1 MRKSLALMALLWLTA
16 ATEKEDAT
24 VTISSANEKMH
35 HGRYIESIKML
46 ENIAFDARGNIINQ
60 EAFSVWCQ
68 YVTSIYN
75 ELPIGVLD
83 LRSTKAPSNKK
94 WVNALEDSTPRDA
107 IKEIVKRA
115 RNTSI
120 VILNEAHYSPRDRVF
135 SLQVAIALR
144 KLGYL
149 ALAIETLD
157 NQRPEVSTNSPLEE
171 FKKDH
176 IVRYHTGYYTVDPVF
191 AGFIRQAVSIGYEP
205 YGYEITRD
213 QASADQSRDGR
224 EEAEANNLMTS
235 IFKDHPHKKTLIYV
249 GFSHVYEEPV
259 GTSKV
264 KYMAYRLKHKTGIDP
279 LTIDQT
285 TIADDAPQ
293 SRAAYEVAA
302 KRIKKSSIFFGK
314 GGPLILSYST
324 NNPGVDLQVIHPMRS
339 YIHDRPSW
347 LSYMPGRWITI
358 PKKVLPKN
366 GSSLIR
372 VFAADSPSD
381 AVPLDQVLVR
391 EGLPTPALRVNSER
405 LRFTVQPY
413 YQGTSINRLFR

>member
-1 MRKSLALMALLWLTA
+1 MALLWLTA
-16 ATEKEDAT
+16 ATEKEDAI

-35 HGRYIESIKML
+35 NGQYIKSIKML
-46 ENIAFDARGNIINQ
+46 DEIAFDEQGNVINQ

-83 LRSTKAPSNKK
+83 LRSAKASSSRK
-94 WVNALEDSTPRDA
+94 WINALEDSNPRDA

-115 RNTSI
+115 KSTSI

-135 SLQVAIALR
+135 SLQVAVALK
-144 KLGYL
+144 KLGYS

-157 NQRPEVSTNSPLEE
+157 NQIPDLSRKSPLEQ
-171 FKKDH
+171 FKQDH

-191 AGFIRQAVSIGYEP
+191 AGFIRQAVAIGYEP

-213 QASADQSRDGR
+213 QASVDQSRDGR
-224 EEAEANNLMTS
+224 EEAEANNLMAS
-235 IFKDHPHKKTLIYV
+235 IFNDHPHRKTLIYV

-259 GTSKV
+259 GTSQV
-264 KYMAYRLKHKTGIDP
+264 KYMAYRLKNKTGIDP

-285 TIADDAPQ
+285 TIVEDIPQ
-293 SRAAYEVAA
+293 SREAYEVAA
-302 KRIKKSSIFFGK
+302 KRIKRSSIFFGK
-314 GGPLILSYST
+314 NGPLILSYNA
-324 NNPGVDLQVIHPMRS
+324 NNKAIVDLQVIHPRRS
-339 YIHDRPSW
+339 YIHGRPSW
-347 LSYMPGRWITI
+347 LSHMAGHWITI
-358 PKKVLPKN
+358 PKSILPKK
-366 GSSLIR
+366 GSSLIQ
-372 VFAADSPSD
+372 VFAANSPSD

-413 YQGTSINRLFR
+413 YQGRYLH

>member
-1 MRKSLALMALLWLTA
+1 MRKSLALMSLLWLTA
-16 ATEKEDAT
+16 ATEKEDAI
-24 VTISSANEKMH
+24 VTIGSANEKMH
-35 HGRYIESIKML
+35 TGQYIESIKML
-46 ENIAFDARGNIINQ
+46 EDITFDERGNIINQ

-68 YVTSIYN
+68 YVTTIYN

-83 LRSTKAPSNKK
+83 LRSTGKPSNKK
-94 WVNALEDSTPRDA
+94 WINALKESTPRDA

-120 VILNEAHYSPRDRVF
+120 VIINEAHYIPRDRVF
-135 SLQVAIALR
+135 SLQVAVALR
-144 KLGYL
+144 KLGYS

-157 NQRPEVSTNSPLEE
+157 NQRPELSTKSPLDE
-171 FKKDH
+171 FKQDH

-191 AGFIRQAVSIGYEP
+191 AGFIRQAVAIGYEP

-213 QASADQSRDGR
+213 QASVDQSRDGR

-235 IFKDHPHKKTLIYV
+235 IFRDQPHKKTLIYV

-259 GTSKV
+259 GTSKT
-264 KYMAYRLKHKTGIDP
+264 KYMAYRLKQKTGIDP

-285 TIADDAPQ
+285 TIVDDVPQ
-293 SRAAYEVAA
+293 SRVAYEIAA
-302 KRIKKSSIFFGK
+302 RRINKSSIFLGK
-314 GGPLILSYST
+314 NGPLILSHNT
-324 NNPGVDLQVIHPMRS
+324 HDNPGIDLQVIHPQRS
-339 YIHDRPSW
+339 YVHGRPSW
-347 LSYMPGRWITI
+347 LSYMPGHWIAI
-358 PKKVLPKN
+358 PKKILPKK
-366 GSSLIR
+366 GSSLIQ

-391 EGLPTPALRVNSER
+391 EGLPIPALRVNSQR

-413 YQGTSINRLFR
+413 YQGRYLH